1 MRKLTIAAMLML
13 AAVYCGAQDFSSILS
28 EIERNNITLK
38 SLRSKAEADKLEYR
52 TGLTP
57 DDPEVEM
64 GYLWETKDPEGGHRI
79 DLGVSQSFDFPT
91 VYYWKKKI
99 SDGQCTA
106 AEIEYAIGRKNVLLE
121 ARQTC
126 IELVFNNA
134 VCAILAESKDNSE
147 RVFKGMEQRYA
158 HGDIGIVS
166 LNEARLSMMNASRAY
181 RHAEIE
187 RQATLDALKLLNG
200 GKSVSFEYDS
210 FPMMIIPEDFE
221 QWYSDACLSN
231 SEIGLLSKN
240 LELAESSV
248 RLAQSEWL
256 PKFTIGY
263 TSERVPGSTL
273 QGISGGISIP
283 LWSGKGKVKAAK
295 ARQQASAD
303 ILEADRTSFMN
314 SMKSKHD
321 RLKSLYELCEE
332 YRTLLEDTES
342 AELLLKALEEG
353 EINFGQYATSMQSW
367 YSSQMELL
375 ESERDCHV
383 LLSELEAFK
392 Q

>member
-38 SLRSKAEADKLEYR
+38 SLRSKAEADKLDYR

-121 ARQTC
+121 ALQTC

-181 RHAEIE
+181 RHA
-187 RQATLDALKLLNG
+187 
-200 GKSVSFEYDS
+200 
-210 FPMMIIPEDFE
+210 
-221 QWYSDACLSN
+221 
-231 SEIGLLSKN
+231 
-240 LELAESSV
+240 
-248 RLAQSEWL
+248 
-256 PKFTIGY
+256 
-263 TSERVPGSTL
+263 
-273 QGISGGISIP
+273 
-283 LWSGKGKVKAAK
+283 
-295 ARQQASAD
+295 
-303 ILEADRTSFMN
+303 
-314 SMKSKHD
+314 
-321 RLKSLYELCEE
+321 
-332 YRTLLEDTES
+332 
-342 AELLLKALEEG
+342 
-353 EINFGQYATSMQSW
+353 
-367 YSSQMELL
+367 
-375 ESERDCHV
+375 
-383 LLSELEAFK
+383 
-392 Q
+392 